1 MDSEFILKFNGFLS
15 IKIERSYLLFK
26 FRSRPRTLVEYLLSM
41 PVVSRWKEW
50 KEGGKDK
57 ARNERRRKK
66 LKAHRK

>member
-1 MDSEFILKFNGFLS
+1 MKEKKEGWTEG
-15 IKIERSYLLFK
+15 ERG
-26 FRSRPRTLVEYLLSM
+26 
-41 PVVSRWKEW
+41 